1 MPGLLDTKGCNFYT
15 IKFAIAV
22 VAEMLGVFVFAFY
35 SSKTP
40 AEYAAWA
47 NGLSLAVVGARQPLW
62 PRAHAFLSMVC
73 MPSCT
78 PGAGW
83 RTGIIWLSLAHQQE
97 KHLHTGTC
105 LALSMA
111 LYASLRACI
120 YHSNAYPELVSQ
132 CLQCTSL
139 LTYKVHSYL
148 FVPCACCFTMLM
160 TDSSLFLQ
168 PEISLP
174 QIDACLLCMDCICK
188 GTALEPDSSGLQ
200 IHLFDR

>member
-35 SSKTP
+35 SSKAP

-78 PGAGW
+78 PGCGMEYRHHMAITCTPTRNASTYRDLPGLKH
-83 RTGIIWLSLAHQQE
+83 GIVRQLTCMHLSQQ
-97 KHLHTGTC
+97 
-105 LALSMA
+105 
-111 LYASLRACI
+111 CI
-120 YHSNAYPELVSQ
+120 S
-132 CLQCTSL
+132 
-139 LTYKVHSYL
+139 
-148 FVPCACCFTMLM
+148 
-160 TDSSLFLQ
+160 
-168 PEISLP
+168 
-174 QIDACLLCMDCICK
+174 
-188 GTALEPDSSGLQ
+188 
-200 IHLFDR
+200 

>member
-1 MPGLLDTKGCNFYT
+1 MYT

-35 SSKTP
+35 SSKAP

-47 NGLSLAVVGARQPLW
+47 NGLAVVSARQPLW

-78 PGAGW
+78 PGCAMEY
-83 RTGIIWLSLAHQQE
+83 RHHMAITAHQQE

-120 YHSNAYPELVSQ
+120 YHSNAYPELVSL

-148 FVPCACCFTMLM
+148 FVPCACSFTVLM

-168 PEISLP
+168 PEI
-174 QIDACLLCMDCICK
+174 II
-188 GTALEPDSSGLQ
+188 ALY
-200 IHLFDR
+200 